1 MKKLVFVL
9 CIMLSICL
17 TSCLIQDPPS
27 YRHPENM
34 GDVLT
39 MSGHKVFLSSNPA
52 NFVPLEKIIDQPFYS
67 ELEDVKVTLH
77 TASTDELDV
86 LYELCLGDGISINN
100 SIIFCG
106 QFDQIMYVKVI
117 ISGYVYYADNN
128 IDVLEKLLD
137 YVLLFEFQYENLSK
151 EDFFSIVDSFDN
163 QILNQHYNL
172 NNLEYGRVVS
182 SSISTIDAVRVTT
195 RHFTDERYSFSINTV
210 VDCNVIYENDIL
222 YGVNVK
228 WKHDETIYEENVI
241 SFKKELADIT
251 VRNVV
256 YNDQK
261 SYNIS
266 TDIEQYLSS
275 IAVYLYYE
283 EYIVSAIL
291 SYKVLNSED
300 TFKMVFYGF
309 DVCYGDWGV
318 LDQYN
323 LTKATF
329 VVDKVSGNTYFEEQ
343 EILSIY
349 YREGQNYI

>member
-17 TSCLIQDPPS
+17 TSCLAQVPPS

-34 GDVLT
+34 GDVLR
-39 MSGHKVFLSSNPA
+39 MSGDKVFLSSNPT
-52 NFVPLEKIIDQPFYS
+52 NFVPLYKISEQPFYS

-86 LYELCLGDGISINN
+86 LYELCLEEGINK
-100 SIIFCG
+100 SIIFYG
-106 QFDQIMYVKVI
+106 QYNQIMYVKVI

-137 YVLLFEFQYENLSK
+137 YVLLFEFQYENLSE

-163 QILNQHYNL
+163 QILNQYYNL
-172 NNLEYGRVVS
+172 NNLKYGRVVS
-182 SSISTIDAVRVTT
+182 SSTSTIDAVRVTT

-266 TDIEQYLSS
+266 TDIEQYLTS
-275 IAVYLYYE
+275 IAVYLYHE
-283 EYIVSAIL
+283 EYFTSAIL
-291 SYKVLNSED
+291 NYKLLNNED
-300 TFKMVFYGF
+300 TFKMVIYGF
-309 DVCYGDWGV
+309 DVCYGDWDI

-323 LTKATF
+323 ITKSTF
-329 VVDKVSGNTYFEEQ
+329 VVDKASGATYFDTQ
-343 EILSIY
+343 EILAIY
-349 YREGQNYI
+349 YREGENFI